1 MLLLLLEEGEEE
13 GAVGAASL
21 CMEYVSTLLILSPI
35 VIVAVD
41 PSFFMTV
48 TRAPGALPDGPLIP
62 HVPCGVFAKT
72 KHSSKFGISC
82 LCCWSCVVVVVVVC
96 CIPYIQYIVNINVL
110 LSVVEYC

>member
-1 MLLLLLEEGEEE
+1 MLCCCVVVVLLLLLEEGEEE

-48 TRAPGALPDGPLIP
+48 TRAPAPFQTAL
-62 HVPCGVFAKT
+62 
-72 KHSSKFGISC
+72 
-82 LCCWSCVVVVVVVC
+82 
-96 CIPYIQYIVNINVL
+96 
-110 LSVVEYC
+110 